1 MDLRTLRAFVEVVR
15 RGGFSAA
22 AEAIH
27 ASQPTVSKAVKQ
39 LEEELGAPLLD
50 RLGHE
55 IRMTAMGEV
64 VYRRAQVMLAERD
77 NLIAEL
83 AELRGLRR
91 GRLRIGIPQLGSSII
106 FAPLVT
112 QYRRRYP
119 EIDIDLV
126 EQGSNRLKDAVRA
139 GEIELAASI
148 APIEDEFARLSLRDE
163 PLMLLLPPGHRLAGR
178 QKVRLA
184 ELQEDNF
191 ILFEAGFA
199 LNSLIV
205 EACRKRGF
213 TPREAAR
220 SSQPDF
226 IMVLVATGLGVALLP
241 RLVTASHSDLP
252 VQLALLDEPD
262 VRWQLSLI
270 WRRGTALSPAARAWL
285 DLVQSDGL
293 QSDGQGKQS
302 ASMTK

>member
-1 MDLRTLRAFVEVVR
+1 MDLRTLHAFVEVVR

-22 AEAIH
+22 AEVIH

-39 LEEELGAPLLD
+39 LEAELGAPLLD

-55 IRMTAMGEV
+55 VRMTAMGEV
-64 VYRRAQVMLAERD
+64 VYRRAEAMLAERD

-126 EQGSNRLKDAVRA
+126 EQGSNPLKDAVRA
-139 GEIELAASI
+139 GQLELAASI

-163 PLMLLLPPGHRLAGR
+163 PLMLMLPPGHRLAGR
-178 QKVRLA
+178 KAVRLA
-184 ELQEDNF
+184 ELAEDSF

-205 EACRKRGF
+205 EACRDRGF

-226 IMVLVATGLGVALLP
+226 IMVLVATGLGIALLP
-241 RLVTASHSDLP
+241 RLVTASRSDLP

-270 WRRGTALSPAARAWL
+270 WRRGAALSPAARAWL
-285 DLVQSDGL
+285 DLVQSDG
-293 QSDGQGKQS
+293 QGIEP
-302 ASMTK
+302 A

>member
-1 MDLRTLRAFVEVVR
+1 MDLRTLHAFVEVVR

-22 AEAIH
+22 AEVIH

-39 LEEELGAPLLD
+39 LEAELGAPLLD

-55 IRMTAMGEV
+55 VRMTAMGEV
-64 VYRRAQVMLAERD
+64 VYRRAEAMLAERD

-126 EQGSNRLKDAVRA
+126 EQGSNPLKDAVRA
-139 GEIELAASI
+139 GQLELAASI

-178 QKVRLA
+178 KAVRLA
-184 ELQEDNF
+184 ELAEDSF

-205 EACRKRGF
+205 EACRDRGF

-226 IMVLVATGLGVALLP
+226 IMVLVATGLGIALLP
-241 RLVTASHSDLP
+241 RLVTASRSDLP

-270 WRRGTALSPAARAWL
+270 WRRGAALSPAARAWL
-285 DLVQSDGL
+285 DLVQSDG
-293 QSDGQGKQS
+293 QGIEP
-302 ASMTK
+302 A